1 MGDVSR
7 RFGRWLV
14 FVLVLMVFALGVAGR
29 TDLTML
35 NAFVAACA
43 GLMLAG
49 MLIIDPGLAKER
61 FRRGQTGEDP
71 VRLVWIRGLFLGLFV
86 FALLDIGRLHWSDR
100 VPTALSVGALALFA
114 IAFAWE
120 LWAVSVNRF
129 FVPVIRLQTDRGH
142 RVVDAGPYAFVRHPG
157 YAAMAVMG
165 PAAALALGSWGALAP
180 GLVLTGL
187 FLARAAHEDRF
198 LTRHLE
204 GYPDYA
210 ARVRFR
216 LVPGVW

>member
-1 MGDVSR
+1 MSGPVSLIADVSKR
-7 RFGRWLV
+7 LLRWGLFV
-14 FVLVLMVFALGVAGR
+14 VVLVVFALGVAGR
-29 TDLTML
+29 TDLVTL
-35 NAFVAACA
+35 NAFIVACA

-49 MLIIDPGLAKER
+49 MLIIDPGLVKER
-61 FRRGQTGEDP
+61 FRGGQTGEDP
-71 VRLVWIRGLFLGLFV
+71 ARLVWMRVLSLGLFV

-100 VPTALSVGALALFA
+100 VSAGLAF
-114 IAFAWE
+114 
-120 LWAVSVNRF
+120 
-129 FVPVIRLQTDRGH
+129 
-142 RVVDAGPYAFVRHPG
+142 
-157 YAAMAVMG
+157 
-165 PAAALALGSWGALAP
+165 GALAP